1 MTWQTAFT
9 VINALVL
16 PAWAMLV
23 FLPKA
28 KVTRA
33 LVHSML
39 WPLVMGG
46 IYTVSLIAALFFGL
60 SHPDAGFT
68 MGGVTA
74 LFQHPNG
81 VITGWTHFLVFDLFV
96 GAWIGRDS
104 QRNGIPHW
112 QTLPCIL
119 LSFLFGPVGLFLY
132 ALLRFA
138 HGKGFSL
145 IEDKSA

>member
-1 MTWQTAFT
+1 MSWQTAFT
-9 VINALVL
+9 LINMLVL
-16 PAWAMLV
+16 PAWAMLI
-23 FLPKA
+23 LIPGARITK
-28 KVTRA
+28 T

-39 WPLVMGG
+39 WPLVMGA
-46 IYTVSLIAALFFGL
+46 IYTVSLVAAMGFGV
-60 SHPDAGFT
+60 SDPEAGFT
-68 MGGVTA
+68 LSGVTA

-104 QRNGIPHW
+104 QRLSVPHW

-119 LSFLFGPVGLFLY
+119 FAFLFGPVGLLLY
-132 ALLRFA
+132 ALLRLA

-145 IEDKSA
+145 HET